1 VTTDR
6 RKRHR
11 VKVIDFAI
19 HRPPT
24 PVPSPSAT
32 HTLTASLTHFQCPT
46 KSSTNSP
53 NLHRTNSP
61 SGSHHDHFASFSA
74 PFGRDKEGYTS
85 SERNE
90 KRQQQ
95 RDGVRHRERSGTP
108 RNSRDDSKCR
118 ATKRNQKN
126 KSRLQHTNKYKR
138 HHYRQGHRQRGRRR
152 GDRAFGGN
160 AHEAPSDREGE
171 GVTEQHRVQSSP
183 ILSSLSLIVSRLIV
197 SCPSAS
203 LCADGPIEVGVVHKL
218 TIWRH
223 HVHVPIEGRTPHRA
237 LFHGA

>member
-95 RDGVRHRERSGTP
+95 RDGVPHRERSGTP
-108 RNSRDDSKCR
+108 RNSRDDSKCK

-126 KSRLQHTNKYKR
+126 KSRLQHTNKYKC

-152 GDRAFGGN
+152 GIG
-160 AHEAPSDREGE
+160 HSEGMRTKHHQ
-171 GVTEQHRVQSSP
+171 TERGKGSQSNTECNPVPSSP
-183 ILSSLSLIVSRLIV
+183 LSLSSSLVS
-197 SCPSAS
+197 SCRVHPPH
-203 LCADGPIEVGVVHKL
+203 CAQMGPLK
-218 TIWRH
+218 
-223 HVHVPIEGRTPHRA
+223 
-237 LFHGA
+237 

>member
-95 RDGVRHRERSGTP
+95 GDGVRHRERSGTP

-152 GDRAFGGN
+152 GGSGIRRECARSTIRQRGGRGHRAT
-160 AHEAPSDREGE
+160 PSAIQSLHLLSLSHRLSS
-171 GVTEQHRVQSSP
+171 HRV
-183 ILSSLSLIVSRLIV
+183 VSIRLTV
-197 SCPSAS
+197 RRWA
-203 LCADGPIEVGVVHKL
+203 H
-218 TIWRH
+218 
-223 HVHVPIEGRTPHRA
+223 
-237 LFHGA
+237 